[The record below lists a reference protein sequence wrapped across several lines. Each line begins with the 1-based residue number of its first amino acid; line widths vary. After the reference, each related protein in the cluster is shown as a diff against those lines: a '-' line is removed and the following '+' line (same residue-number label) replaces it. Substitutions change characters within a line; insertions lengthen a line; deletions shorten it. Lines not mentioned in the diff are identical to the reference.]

1 MGVPPTHAT
10 VVVMVRPPSTGGSI
24 LDGPCWARV
33 VVVSPGDCSSGSEF
47 VTQFR
52 TRKSIADWLLG
63 SSAIIDNMLYLV
75 FENSSKIL
83 NSTSK
88 ASFVNFP

>member
-63 SSAIIDNMLYLV
+63 SSAMIDNMLLHTV
-75 FENSSKIL
+75 FENYSKIL
-83 NSTSK
+83 IL
-88 ASFVNFP
+88 ASEASYEK

>member
-24 LDGPCWARV
+24 LDGQCWGRV
-33 VVVSPGDCSSGSEF
+33 AVVSPGDCSSGSEF

-63 SSAIIDNMLYLV
+63 SSAMIDNMLLHTV
-75 FENSSKIL
+75 FENYSKIL
-83 NSTSK
+83 IL
-88 ASFVNFP
+88 ASEASYEK